1 MATAVEEAGEAPL
14 QLVTRHQDKEKT
26 VTLPAPATARIIPPE
41 TRTLVGFMVD
51 PGRVTTHPNP
61 FRLVAD
67 QVEMTFL
74 FLGSLLSP
82 TSDVGVNHLSGPVGI
97 GRVLHTFSIED
108 LRLAIWFSVL
118 LNINLAI
125 LNLMPVPVLDGGHM
139 LIATISRITGRVPPV
154 NIVAAIQGTMMLLLF
169 GLMFYVIFNDS
180 LDWIGD
186 HEAEERFNLRQEV
199 YYLPLN
205 FESPAK

>member
-1 MATAVEEAGEAPL
+1 
-14 QLVTRHQDKEKT
+14 
-26 VTLPAPATARIIPPE
+26 
-41 TRTLVGFMVD
+41 
-51 PGRVTTHPNP
+51 
-61 FRLVAD
+61 VAD